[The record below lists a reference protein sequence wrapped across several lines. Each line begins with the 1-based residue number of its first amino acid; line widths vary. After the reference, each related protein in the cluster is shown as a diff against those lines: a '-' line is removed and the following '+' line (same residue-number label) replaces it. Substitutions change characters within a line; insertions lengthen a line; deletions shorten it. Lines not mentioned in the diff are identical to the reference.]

1 MSQEL
6 NASPGKL
13 VALKCDVRN
22 EDQIKTMFEM
32 VKVKYGGI
40 DVCIN
45 NAGLAHAAPLLSGG
59 ATEDWRDMLEVRL
72 CMII

>member
-1 MSQEL
+1 
-6 NASPGKL
+6 
-13 VALKCDVRN
+13 
-22 EDQIKTMFEM
+22 MFEM

-59 ATEDWRDMLEVRL
+59 ATEDWRDMLEVRHV
-72 CMII
+72 